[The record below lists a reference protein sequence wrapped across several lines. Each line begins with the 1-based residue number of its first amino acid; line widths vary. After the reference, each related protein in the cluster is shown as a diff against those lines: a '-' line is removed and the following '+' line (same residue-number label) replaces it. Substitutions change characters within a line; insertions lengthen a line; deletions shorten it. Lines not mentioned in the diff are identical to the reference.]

1 MGLPIIAAFKALQPL
16 TKIALAA
23 GAAKT
28 LSGVGQTAFSG
39 QRRAERDL
47 TKQIEAIPEYTKSPS
62 ILEYYEQ
69 ARQRYGVSPT
79 QTAMYKRQMQ
89 NIQRAGATGLAGA
102 RGTAARMGAASSIA
116 RSLSDATLGAEV
128 AAEQEQ
134 NRRFGQL
141 GAAAQMMRGEDVM
154 KQQRDLMKQE
164 QRIRQAA
171 AKAKGRADVKQ
182 AGITNIFGGLTD
194 IGKAAV
200 TKPTGSN
207 LTAQQLN
214 ALANLRF

>member
-1 MGLPIIAAFKALQPL
+1 MGLPIIAAFKALPLL
-16 TKIALAA
+16 TKIGLAA
-23 GAAKT
+23 GTAKT

-79 QTAMYKRQMQ
+79 QTAMYRQQMQ
-89 NIQRAGATGLAGA
+89 DIERTGAGAVSQL
-102 RGTAARMGAASSIA
+102 RGSRERLGGTSTILN
-116 RSLSDATLGAEV
+116 SLLRAKLGANV

-171 AKAKGRADVKQ
+171 AKAAGRAAVQ
-182 AGITNIFGGLTD
+182 RAGLTNIFGGLTD
-194 IGKAAV
+194 IGKAA
-200 TKPTGSN
+200 
-207 LTAQQLN
+207 
-214 ALANLRF
+214 ALEGGDSKLLESLKKLAGGK

>member
-1 MGLPIIAAFKALQPL
+1 MPPFLAALPLL
-16 TKIALAA
+16 TKIGLAA

-128 AAEQEQ
+128 AAEAEQ

>member
-1 MGLPIIAAFKALQPL
+1 MPPFLAALPLL
-16 TKIALAA
+16 TKISLAA

-79 QTAMYKRQMQ
+79 QTATYRQQMQ
-89 NIQRAGATGLAGA
+89 DIERTGAGAVSQL
-102 RGTAARMGAASSIA
+102 RGSRERLGGTSTILN
-116 RSLSDATLGAEV
+116 SLLRAKLGANV

-171 AKAKGRADVKQ
+171 AKAEGRAAVKR

-207 LTAQQLN
+207 LTAEQLS

>member
-1 MGLPIIAAFKALQPL
+1 MPLDPATLGAIIQ
-16 TKIALAA
+16 A
-23 GAAKT
+23 GSAKQKQM
-28 LSGVGQTAFSG
+28 LGIGQVLFSG
-39 QRRAERDL
+39 QRKAEKDL
-47 TKQIEAIPEYTKSPS
+47 TKQIEAIPEYLKSPS

-79 QTAMYKRQMQ
+79 QTAMYKQQMQ
-89 NIQRAGATGLAGA
+89 DIERFGAGAVSQL
-102 RGTAARMGAASSIA
+102 RGSRERLGGTSTILN
-116 RSLSDATLGAEV
+116 SLLRAKLGANV

-171 AKAKGRADVKQ
+171 AKAAGRAAVQ
-182 AGITNIFGGLTD
+182 RAGLTNIFGGLGD
-194 IGKAAV
+194 IGKAAL
-200 TKPTGSN
+200 TKLS
-207 LTAQQLN
+207 
-214 ALANLRF
+214 

>member
-1 MGLPIIAAFKALQPL
+1 MPPFLAALPLL
-16 TKIALAA
+16 TKISLAA

-28 LSGVGQTAFSG
+28 GAGLAQTFTSG

-79 QTAMYKRQMQ
+79 QTAMYRQQMQ
-89 NIQRAGATGLAGA
+89 DIERTGAGAVSQL
-102 RGTAARMGAASSIA
+102 RGSRERLGGTSTILN
-116 RSLSDATLGAEV
+116 SLLRAKLGANV

-164 QRIRQAA
+164 QRIRQAS
-171 AKAKGRADVKQ
+171 AKAEGRAAVKR

-194 IGKAAV
+194 IGKSV
-200 TKPTGSN
+200 SNKPSSSN
-207 LTAQQLN
+207 LTAEQLS

>member
-1 MGLPIIAAFKALQPL
+1 MDPATLGAIIQ
-16 TKIALAA
+16 A
-23 GAAKT
+23 GAAKQKQM
-28 LSGVGQTAFSG
+28 LGLGQVLFSG
-39 QRRAERDL
+39 QRKAEKAL
-47 TKQIEAIPEYTKSPS
+47 TKQIEAIPEYVKSPS

-79 QTAMYKRQMQ
+79 QTAMYKQQMQ
-89 NIQRAGATGLAGA
+89 DIERSGAGAVSQL
-102 RGTAARMGAASSIA
+102 RGSRERLGGTSTILN
-116 RSLSDATLGAEV
+116 SLLRAKLGANV

-171 AKAKGRADVKQ
+171 AKSAGRAAIQ
-182 AGITNIFGGLTD
+182 RAGFTNITGSLTD
-194 IGKAAV
+194 MAKAGASMS
-200 TKPTGSN
+200 GGMSGG
-207 LTAQQLN
+207 AS
-214 ALANLRF
+214 AGA

>member
-1 MGLPIIAAFKALQPL
+1 MPLDPATLGAIIQ
-16 TKIALAA
+16 A
-23 GAAKT
+23 GSAKQKQM
-28 LSGVGQTAFSG
+28 LGIGQVLFSG
-39 QRRAERDL
+39 QRKAEKDL
-47 TKQIEAIPEYTKSPS
+47 TKQIEAIPEYLKSPS

-79 QTAMYKRQMQ
+79 QTAMYKQQMQ
-89 NIQRAGATGLAGA
+89 DIERSGAGAVSQL
-102 RGTAARMGAASSIA
+102 RGSRERLGGTSTILN
-116 RSLSDATLGAEV
+116 SLLRAKLGANV

-164 QRIRQAA
+164 QRIRQAS
-171 AKAKGRADVKQ
+171 AKAEGRAAVKR

-194 IGKAAV
+194 IGKSV
-200 TKPTGSN
+200 SNKPSSSN
-207 LTAQQLN
+207 LTAEQLN

>member
-1 MGLPIIAAFKALQPL
+1 MGLPIIAAFKALPLL
-16 TKIALAA
+16 TKIGLAA
-23 GAAKT
+23 GTAKT

-79 QTAMYKRQMQ
+79 QTAMYKQQMQ
-89 NIQRAGATGLAGA
+89 DIERSGAGAVSQL
-102 RGTAARMGAASSIA
+102 RGSRERLGGTSTILN
-116 RSLSDATLGAEV
+116 SLLRAKLGANV